1 MITIVGLGP
10 GSFEDLTMK
19 SLNLMKNAKKLY
31 LRTEKHPNVEGIKR
45 MGIKFDTF
53 DKYYDESE
61 DFEEVYKKIA
71 RDIVDIEDVVY
82 AVPGHP
88 LVAERSVQLI
98 IEYAQEKNI
107 PVEIIPAL
115 SFIDA
120 IINTLKIDPANGLK
134 IIDALDIERQRP
146 DKRVGN
152 IITQVYSRLVASE
165 LKIKL
170 MDYYDDEYEIYVI
183 RAAGVEGL
191 ERVEKIPLYMLD
203 RLSWIDYLT
212 SVYIPKV
219 EENGKK
225 DFYDLLDI
233 MERLRGDDGCPW
245 DREQTHESLK
255 KYLLEEAYEVLD
267 AIDKDDMDEL
277 CEELGDVLLQIV
289 FHSQIAKEF
298 GEFNIYDVV
307 DGICQKMIKRHP
319 HVFSENVVNSVDDV
333 LDNWQQ
339 IKKKEKNID
348 SYTMEMKRIPKSM
361 PSLIRSYKVQEKAKE
376 VGFDWDDVSDA
387 IKKIQEEYLE
397 VLEAIKIGDNNK
409 IEEEIGDLV
418 FAVVNVARFCNIN
431 PEIALTKTVEKFIK
445 RFEYIEQKADKLGK
459 NLKDMTLE
467 EMDEIWNQSKNT

>member
-19 SLNLMKNAKKLY
+19 SLSLMKNAKRLY
-31 LRTEKHPNVEGIKR
+31 LRTEKHPNVEEIKK

-98 IEYAQEKNI
+98 IEYAKEKDI

-152 IITQVYSRLVASE
+152 IITQVYNRLVASE

-203 RLSWIDYLT
+203 RLNWIDYLT

-219 EENGKK
+219 EENSKK

-307 DGICQKMIKRHP
+307 NGICQKMIKRHP
-319 HVFSENVVNSVDDV
+319 HVFSDSVVNSVDDV

-348 SYTMEMKRIPKSM
+348 SYTKEMQRIPKSM

-387 IKKIQEEYLE
+387 IKKVQEEYLE
-397 VLEAIKIGDNNK
+397 VLEAIEIGDNNK

-445 RFEYIEQKADKLGK
+445 RFEYIENKADEMGK
-459 NLKDMTLE
+459 SLKDMTLE